1 MNETFNSIDAMEEED
16 KVREIKEEIA
26 DKMKDNLKLLFKEE
40 KSKQLAKKVE
50 ENAKKNLEP

>member
-26 DKMKDNLKLLFKEE
+26 DKLKDNLMLVFKEE
-40 KSKQLAKKVE
+40 KTIQLEKKAE
-50 ENAKKNLEP
+50 EDAKNLEP